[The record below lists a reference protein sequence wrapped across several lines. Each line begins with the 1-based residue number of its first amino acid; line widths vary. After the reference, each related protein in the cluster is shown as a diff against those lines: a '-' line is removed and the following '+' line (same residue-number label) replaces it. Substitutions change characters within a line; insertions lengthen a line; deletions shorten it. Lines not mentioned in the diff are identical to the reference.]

1 MSRAAPGRVTVAS
14 QTLHLRLLK
23 PLQCFMSQAN
33 PDSDSAV
40 PLFCGVI
47 YLSQPPPTITP
58 NCCNPIPPLL
68 SDRAGGWKS
77 RSILMST
84 LPTVLRARVPLCLRR
99 PPLASVTALLSLLSG
114 YCTFRLSKRSTKTRL
129 LYHNPFHA
137 SANTIFLRK
146 VTFC

>member
-84 LPTVLRARVPLCLRR
+84 LPDSFQSYSATRSRSPVPQTT
-99 PPLASVTALLSLLSG
+99 ASGKRDSSSVAALW
-114 YCTFRLSKRSTKTRL
+114 L
-129 LYHNPFHA
+129 LYF
-137 SANTIFLRK
+137 SSIKTIDEDSF
-146 VTFC
+146 VIS